1 MPAVSRRHLVRVALF
16 AALAAGLLAASADA
30 APRPIYLA
38 LGDSV
43 TFGYEEPGVVPSPRY
58 GDATSFVAYP
68 ELVGAALGLKV
79 VNAACPGETSAS
91 LIDPSAPSLG
101 CENAYRRASPLHVRY
116 RGGQLSFAV
125 RYLRHHHRAVRV
137 VSLMIG
143 ANDLF
148 RCQATTADG
157 CSAELPRTLRRVG
170 RDVRRI
176 VAALRDQGHYRGRL
190 AIVGYYA
197 LDYASAVQRRIVAR
211 LNATVRGAARPFG
224 IVVAN
229 GFGRLSAA
237 ARHSAGNSCDA
248 GLLTQLGRP
257 GKCGIHPSY
266 AGQALLALA
275 VADAL
280 AR

>member
-1 MPAVSRRHLVRVALF
+1 MPAVSRRHRVRVALL

-43 TFGYEEPGVVPSPRY
+43 TFGYQEPGVVPSPRY

-68 ELVGAALGLKV
+68 ELVGAALALKV

-101 CENAYRRASPLHVRY
+101 CENRFRRAFPLHVRY
-116 RGGQLSFAV
+116 RGGQLAFAV
-125 RYLRHHHRAVRV
+125 RYLRHHHRAVRL

-157 CSAELPRTLRRVG
+157 CAAELPRTLRRVG
-170 RDVRRI
+170 RNVDRK
-176 VAALRDQGHYRGRL
+176 
-190 AIVGYYA
+190 
-197 LDYASAVQRRIVAR
+197 S
-211 LNATVRGAARPFG
+211 
-224 IVVAN
+224 VV
-229 GFGRLSAA
+229 
-237 ARHSAGNSCDA
+237 
-248 GLLTQLGRP
+248 
-257 GKCGIHPSY
+257 
-266 AGQALLALA
+266 
-275 VADAL
+275 
-280 AR
+280 